1 MIGAW
6 PKLFMNDFIEVVLI
20 GSIFTALGGP
30 FIFNAKTKL
39 TANWFT
45 LTSWPTVT
53 IFITFGGITN
63 TIGSVIVPSL
73 WFYGY
78 DLTLD

>member
-1 MIGAW
+1 
-6 PKLFMNDFIEVVLI
+6 MNDFIEIIII

-39 TANWFT
+39 AANWFEI
-45 LTSWPTVT
+45 TSWPTVT
-53 IFITFGGITN
+53 IFITFFGISN
-63 TIGSVIVPSL
+63 SIISVVVPSL

-78 DLTLD
+78 DLNLD

>member
-1 MIGAW
+1 
-6 PKLFMNDFIEVVLI
+6 MNDFIEIIIL

-39 TANWFT
+39 TANWFQ

-53 IFITFGGITN
+53 IFITFGGISN
-63 TIGSVIVPSL
+63 TIISVVVPSL

-78 DLTLD
+78 EMERDKFDGYK